1 MGSNRRVLTSF
12 TISFPGKPDEQRT
25 LEEGILKVGRDP
37 RSHIQI
43 EDGDVARMHAVIE
56 ITKDAVTVIDLGSS
70 NGTFVNDER
79 TNKKALVL
87 GDRIRIGPATI
98 TLGPAQPQPLLLP
111 SPELVRARVGP
122 SFSPAEVFGVAAIVL
137 RVDGVRRHAWSDEAE
152 LAERLFEAYPR
163 GAIPAPELVPESRN
177 FKTIDDA
184 ETTNARRCSKCII
197 RPGFEPCPLC
207 MGTGASSST
216 DAFAKC
222 YACIG
227 EGFLPCSGCD
237 GTTRVVACAIRY
249 VNDHFVRVRRVIVP
263 SVHASIRSFLEAR
276 ISADA
281 RWSGEHAFDPEPGMI
296 ASAYRGASA
305 VRAAEDFH
313 GFFFG
318 DALARCLAAR
328 AEATTGLARFEA
340 STFAIPILWTV
351 TGEPTRGEHH
361 DAYFFDAAGALEHVS
376 KDSPVP
382 S

>member
-1 MGSNRRVLTSF
+1 MGSNQRVLASF
-12 TISFPGKPDEQRT
+12 TISVPGKPDEQRT
-25 LEEGILKVGRDP
+25 LDEGILKVGRDP

-43 EDGDVARMHAVIE
+43 ADDTVARMHAVIE
-56 ITKDAVTVIDLGSS
+56 VGKDAVTVIDLGSTE
-70 NGTFVNDER
+70 GTFVNDER
-79 TNKKALVL
+79 TNKKTLAI
-87 GDRIRIGPATI
+87 GDRVRVGPATI
-98 TLGPAQPQPLLLP
+98 TLGSVSSAPRPLLLP
-111 SPELVRARVGP
+111 SPELVRARVGA
-122 SFSPAEVFGVAAIVL
+122 SFSPAEVFGVCAIVL
-137 RVDGVRRHAWSDEAE
+137 RVDGVRRHAWSDETE
-152 LAERLFEAYPR
+152 LAERLFESYPR

-184 ETTNARRCSKCII
+184 EATNARRCSKCVI

-207 MGTGASSST
+207 LGTGAGSST

-222 YACIG
+222 FACIG
-227 EGFLPCSGCD
+227 EGFIPCSGCD
-237 GTTRVVACAIRY
+237 GTTRVVACAVRY
-249 VNDHFVRVRRVIVP
+249 VNDHFVRVRRAIVP
-263 SVHASIRSFLEAR
+263 TVHASIRSFLEAR

-281 RWSGEHAFDPEPGMI
+281 AWSGEQAFDPEPGMI

-340 STFAIPILWTV
+340 STFAVPILWAV
-351 TGEPTRGEHH
+351 TGDRH